1 MTKSLKH
8 TILIIEDE
16 LPLRKALVEKF
27 KHEDFDVLAA
37 ADGEEGLAIA
47 LAQKPDILLTD
58 IIMPKMDGITMLAK
72 LREASAWGKEV
83 PVIMLTNVTADDEIT
98 RAVNANEPAYY
109 LVKSNWS
116 INDIVKKVR
125 ERLITNIPK
134 S

>member
-1 MTKSLKH
+1 MKNSTTHS
-8 TILIIEDE
+8 ILIIEDE

-27 KHEDFDVLAA
+27 KHEGFEVFSA
-37 ADGEEGLAIA
+37 ADGEEGLATAISK
-47 LAQKPDILLTD
+47 KPDILLTD
-58 IIMPKMDGITMLAK
+58 IIMPKIDGITMLAQ
-72 LREASAWGKEV
+72 LRAASTWGKEV

-125 ERLITNIPK
+125 ERLATNTQT
-134 S
+134 